1 MTGRMAMAAT
11 TSVVIAV
18 HTPQGSAEL
27 QPRRVCGGRYGRPAG
42 LAAEPD
48 QVTRAPGW
56 GQGE

>member
-18 HTPQGSAEL
+18 HTSQRSAEL
-27 QPRRVCGGRYGRPAG
+27 HRRRVCGGRYGRPAG

-48 QVTRAPGW
+48 QSTRAPGW
-56 GQGE
+56 GRGE